1 MNQPKPTYDYS
12 RCKRET
18 LEKLAAAD
26 GGLDW
31 QAAQV
36 ACNEEA
42 RVKTLAEYDAEIG
55 ALLRRTLNS
64 NWGIDPADFIDLRK
78 LIEASRGAK

>member
-1 MNQPKPTYDYS
+1 MNQPKPTYDYG

-31 QAAQV
+31 RAAQV

-55 ALLRRTLNS
+55 ALLREKTGAPWADYCVELN
-64 NWGIDPADFIDLRK
+64 R
-78 LIEASRGAK
+78 LINDSRGAK

>member
-31 QAAQV
+31 RAAQV

-55 ALLRRTLNS
+55 ALLRAAGCA
-64 NWGIDPADFIDLRK
+64 WGSFCTRLFQ
-78 LIEASRGAK
+78 LVEASRGAK

>member
-31 QAAQV
+31 RAAQV

-55 ALLRRTLNS
+55 ALLREGS
-64 NWGIDPADFIDLRK
+64 AWGSFCTRLFQ
-78 LIEASRGAK
+78 LVEASRGAK